1 MEAERKKGVD
11 FFYSKKNFTWSDRGR
26 EAVNTRGRA
35 DSNRFYR
42 FGRKR
47 SDRRSQNRETE
58 TNRLRKKK
66 TAQKDLRWLCK
77 VEKIAGHAYDSHKYD
92 CRSYLWKHDSNFQTR
107 LSEF

>member
-42 FGRKR
+42 CLENDPIEGHRIAKP
-47 SDRRSQNRETE
+47 RRIDCE
-58 TNRLRKKK
+58 KKNG
-66 TAQKDLRWLCK
+66 AEGSSMVVQ
-77 VEKIAGHAYDSHKYD
+77 S
-92 CRSYLWKHDSNFQTR
+92 
-107 LSEF
+107 